1 MADALIEAKKA
12 VLADAERRI
21 AELQV
26 LAKSLRQDLGMAVDA
41 ASAAESGQ
49 SQNHVPLSSLV
60 SAGSVNVN
68 ELVTPGDFLGM
79 TQVDA
84 IQTFLQRVG
93 KGRPVTLQE
102 IAAALFRGKAT
113 DALLEG
119 LKLKNLSSVLSRN
132 EVFLSV
138 ARGRWSLAE
147 FYPKSVV
154 EARRKAAAR
163 ATTNGDIPSDE
174 EVEAVVQAVK

>member
-1 MADALIEAKKA
+1 MADALTEAKRA
-12 VLADAERRI
+12 VLASYVKQRADLDFLIGA
-21 AELQV
+21 LQ
-26 LAKSLRQDLGMAVDA
+26 RDLGEAVTETPKPETSGGGGTPLTITVGA
-41 ASAAESGQ
+41 A
-49 SQNHVPLSSLV
+49 
-60 SAGSVNVN
+60 VNIN
-68 ELVTPGDFLGM
+68 ELVTPGDFLGL

-84 IQTFLQRVG
+84 IQAFLQRVG
-93 KGRPVTLQE
+93 PRRPVTLQE

-113 DALLEG
+113 DTLLEG
-119 LKLKNLSSVLSRN
+119 MKLKNLSSVLSRN

-163 ATTNGDIPSDE
+163 TATNGDAPSDE
-174 EVEAVVQAVK
+174 EVEAAIDAVK

>member
-1 MADALIEAKKA
+1 MADALIEAKRA
-12 VLADAERRI
+12 VLASYVKQRADLDFLIGA
-21 AELQV
+21 LQ
-26 LAKSLRQDLGMAVDA
+26 RDLGDAVAETPKPESSVGGTPLTITVGA
-41 ASAAESGQ
+41 AI
-49 SQNHVPLSSLV
+49 NI
-60 SAGSVNVN
+60 N
-68 ELVTPGDFLGM
+68 ELVTPGDFLGL

-84 IQTFLQRVG
+84 IQAFLQRVG
-93 KGRPVTLQE
+93 PRRPVTLQE

-119 LKLKNLSSVLSRN
+119 MKLKNLSSVLSRN

-163 ATTNGDIPSDE
+163 TATNGDAPSDE
-174 EVEAVVQAVK
+174 EVEAAIDVVK